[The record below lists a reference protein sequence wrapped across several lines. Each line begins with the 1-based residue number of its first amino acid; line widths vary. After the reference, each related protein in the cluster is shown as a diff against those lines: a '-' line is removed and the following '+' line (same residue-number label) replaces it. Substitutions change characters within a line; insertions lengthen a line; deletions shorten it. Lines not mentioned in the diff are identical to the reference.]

1 MFFMK
6 SMSYG
11 VVPVHLS
18 LFPLWFQLCL
28 LRIGS
33 LNVDWA
39 PLLVMSGASLV
50 REQYESMLVLVVYNV
65 CKHTHSNTQ

>member
-1 MFFMK
+1 MEWFLF
-6 SMSYG
+6 
-11 VVPVHLS
+11 HLS

-50 REQYESMLVLVVYNV
+50 REQYESMLVLVVYSV
-65 CKHTHSNTQ
+65 CKHTHSNTH